1 MPRPSSIDRLPPQIR
16 EAIGSL
22 RAKGHTID
30 EIIAHLADMQSQVSR
45 SALGRHVQK
54 LDALGEK
61 LKRSRA
67 VAEALVRE
75 LGEAPESRAARLN
88 IEMMHSAIL
97 DLFLKAAEAEDG
109 ETPNGVDGRGLAAL
123 SGNPEGMMMLAKA
136 LESISRASKSNVEFV
151 AEAERQALAKAK
163 AAAAVAVETVGREQG
178 LTGETVSAIKAKIFG
193 VASLGNPRA

>member
-22 RAKGHTID
+22 RAKGYTID
-30 EIIAHLADMQSQVSR
+30 EILAHLADLQSQVSR

-75 LGEAPESRAARLN
+75 LGDAPESRAARLN

-97 DLFLKAAEAEDG
+97 DLFLKAADAEDG
-109 ETPNGVDGRGLAAL
+109 QAPEGVDQRGLAAL

-136 LESISRASKSNVEFV
+136 LDHIARASKTNVEFM
-151 AEAERQALAKAK
+151 AEAERQALAKVK
-163 AAAAVAVETVGREQG
+163 AQAASAVETVAHEQG
-178 LTGETVSAIKAKIFG
+178 LSGDTVAAIKAKIFG
-193 VASLGNPRA
+193 VRTGS